1 MRVVGLKELD
11 AFTSTLAEVRAL
23 NERVIEAIQNAE
35 AATIEAALEGKE
47 AEAIA
52 AGGMVLESLQ
62 EDFLQGVTRY
72 QQAVLEFL
80 GERPKLNEGPCE
92 FIARISNLNERT
104 VSQMM
109 RKNGIRLAS
118 T

>member
-1 MRVVGLKELD
+1 MKIVGLKELD
-11 AFTSTLAEVRAL
+11 TFHATLAEVREL
-23 NERVIEAIQNAE
+23 NTRIGEAIQNAE
-35 AATIEAALEGKE
+35 VATIEAALEGKE
-47 AEAIA
+47 MEAIA
-52 AGGMVLESLQ
+52 AGGITLENLQ
-62 EDFLQGVTRY
+62 EDFLQGVMRY

-92 FIARISNLNERT
+92 FIARVSNLNERT